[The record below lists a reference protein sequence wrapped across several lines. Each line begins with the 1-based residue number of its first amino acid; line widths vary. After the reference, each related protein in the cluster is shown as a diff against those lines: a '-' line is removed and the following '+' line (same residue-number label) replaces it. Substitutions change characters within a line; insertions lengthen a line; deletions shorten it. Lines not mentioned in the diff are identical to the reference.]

1 MQQEAIWHGI
11 LNSNI
16 LYFLSIILW
25 NIIKSSMHM
34 MITYEDVEIIISKIQ
49 NHIYSIYN
57 YFLMMF
63 VTVLIRAIKKI
74 IKELSETSLILM
86 WNFVILLDEAN

>member
-1 MQQEAIWHGI
+1 
-11 LNSNI
+11 
-16 LYFLSIILW
+16 
-25 NIIKSSMHM
+25 

-86 WNFVILLDEAN
+86 